1 MNLVVLSGGTAS
13 NSLTDCFAKLSQDQ
27 DQELTYI
34 LPISDNGGSTSEILR
49 VVGGPAIGD
58 IRSRV
63 AKLVGDPQVGQLL
76 SYRLPND
83 NIKAKEEWIA
93 IVEGQHPV
101 WQQIPT
107 QVKEMCRAFIIHM
120 QSELLKK
127 TRSANAFRFEKAS
140 VGNFFLTGAR
150 LFLGSLDATVEL
162 LMRIGRCSPHCH
174 IIPCISTNHTH
185 HIAAILANGE
195 IIRGQSQISH
205 PSKPSPVQNQLPP
218 SISEDGSGFST
229 KDAAEKETSVDST
242 SDEEQEEEFANPVY
256 ILPELKNSQLHFDK
270 LDVGEC
276 FSAPIERLL
285 YINPYG
291 EEIKP
296 TGNSRAVSKIE
307 FANPVYILPELKNS
321 QLHFDK
327 LDVGECFSAPIERL
341 LYINPYGEEIK
352 PTGNSRAVSKIKR
365 ADMVIYSIGSLVTSL
380 LPIVILGNIADVIA
394 DAKDT
399 YKVLLLNNMRDRES
413 FWLDGLHYVQLVVD
427 SMSRAVQTHKETKG
441 SKDNTPLNL
450 EWSNFVSDVVYTSKG
465 EIQVDEHELE
475 ARGIR
480 CHCIESEKMENDSL
494 EQVLKKIS
502 SLN

>member
-13 NSLTDCFAKLSQDQ
+13 NALTDCFAKLSQDQ

-229 KDAAEKETSVDST
+229 KDATEKETGVDFT

-296 TGNSRAVSKIE
+296 TGNSRAVSK
-307 FANPVYILPELKNS
+307 L
-321 QLHFDK
+321 
-327 LDVGECFSAPIERL
+327 
-341 LYINPYGEEIK
+341 
-352 PTGNSRAVSKIKR
+352 KR

-394 DAKDT
+394 DAKDM

-427 SMSRAVQTHKETKG
+427 SMFRAVQTHKETKG
-441 SKDNTPLNL
+441 SKDNTPLSL

-494 EQVLKKIS
+494 ERVLQKIS

>member
-296 TGNSRAVSKIE
+296 TGNSRAVSKI
-307 FANPVYILPELKNS
+307 
-321 QLHFDK
+321 
-327 LDVGECFSAPIERL
+327 
-341 LYINPYGEEIK
+341 
-352 PTGNSRAVSKIKR
+352 KR

>member
-13 NSLTDCFAKLSQDQ
+13 NALTSCFAKLSQDQ
-27 DQELTYI
+27 DQEVTYV

-63 AKLVGDPQVGQLL
+63 AKLVEDPQVGQLL

-83 NIKAKEEWIA
+83 NVKAKEEWIA

-127 TRSANAFRFEKAS
+127 TKSSNAFRFEKAS

-162 LMRIGRCSPHCH
+162 LMRIGRCNPHSNV
-174 IIPCISTNHTH
+174 IPCISTNHTH
-185 HIAAILANGE
+185 HIAAILTNGE

-205 PSKPSPVQNQLPP
+205 PSKPLSVEKQLPAF
-218 SISEDGSGFST
+218 ISE
-229 KDAAEKETSVDST
+229 ETSSRPTTKCGLNVATSIEPV
-242 SDEEQEEEFANPVY
+242 SDEEQEEEFANPIY

-270 LDVGEC
+270 KDM
-276 FSAPIERLL
+276 
-285 YINPYG
+285 
-291 EEIKP
+291 
-296 TGNSRAVSKIE
+296 
-307 FANPVYILPELKNS
+307 
-321 QLHFDK
+321 
-327 LDVGECFSAPIERL
+327 GECFSAPIERL

-380 LPIVILGNIADVIA
+380 LPIVILGNLADVIA
-394 DAKDT
+394 EAKET
-399 YKVLLLNNMRDRES
+399 HKVLLLNNMRDRES

-427 SMSRAVQTHKETKG
+427 SMSRAVHIYRETKG
-441 SKDNTPLNL
+441 SKESTPLVL
-450 EWSNFVSDVVYTSKG
+450 EWTNFVTDVVYPTKG

-475 ARGIR
+475 IRGIK
-480 CHCIESEKMENDSL
+480 CHRIESDKMENESL
-494 EQVLKKIS
+494 EGVLKRIG
-502 SLN
+502 SLH

>member
-1 MNLVVLSGGTAS
+1 MVKMNLVVLSGGTAS
-13 NSLTDCFAKLSQDQ
+13 NALTDCFAKLSQDQ

-83 NIKAKEEWIA
+83 NIKAKEEWIS

-218 SISEDGSGFST
+218 SISEDGFGFST
-229 KDAAEKETSVDST
+229 KDATENENNVDST

-296 TGNSRAVSKIE
+296 TGNSRAVSK
-307 FANPVYILPELKNS
+307 L
-321 QLHFDK
+321 
-327 LDVGECFSAPIERL
+327 
-341 LYINPYGEEIK
+341 
-352 PTGNSRAVSKIKR
+352 KR

-465 EIQVDEHELE
+465 EIQVDEHELKV
-475 ARGIR
+475 RGIR
-480 CHCIESEKMENDSL
+480 CHCIESDKMESDSL
-494 EQVLKKIS
+494 EQVLKMIS